1 MKQARVL
8 LAQIHAALAAMFVI
22 VIITTTIITCI
33 YKSLD
38 KESIIV
44 NNITY
49 NDSRYSFLYPY
60 IIHYE
65 SLDGSHTGQFKSIY
79 KYQWDK
85 KSYTG
90 NKSNCI
96 VEVRKDKDKVIDN
109 SGVSLYIMLT
119 LLLLALFI
127 IITFARIALGSLDKK
142 LSKERQDNDKSSST
156 RSN

>member
-22 VIITTTIITCI
+22 VIITTTIIACI
-33 YKSLD
+33 YRSLD

-49 NDSRYSFLYPY
+49 NDSKDSFLYPY
-60 IIHYE
+60 IVHYE
-65 SLDGSHTGQFKSIY
+65 SLDGSDNGEFKSIY

-85 KSYTG
+85 KSYTE

-142 LSKERQDNDKSSST
+142 LSKEG
-156 RSN
+156 

>member
-49 NDSRYSFLYPY
+49 NDSKDSFLFPY
-60 IIHYE
+60 IVHYE
-65 SLDGSHTGQFKSIY
+65 SLDGSYTGQFKSMY

-85 KSYTG
+85 NSYAE

-96 VEVRKDKDKVIDN
+96 VEVRRDKDKVIDN

-127 IITFARIALGSLDKK
+127 IITFARIALGNLDKK
-142 LSKERQDNDKSSST
+142 LSKERQDNYKRSSS
-156 RSN
+156 RSD

>member
-1 MKQARVL
+1 MKHARVL

-22 VIITTTIITCI
+22 VIITTTIIACI
-33 YKSLD
+33 YRSLD

-49 NDSRYSFLYPY
+49 NDSKDSFLYPY
-60 IIHYE
+60 IVHYE

-85 KSYTG
+85 KSYAE

-96 VEVRKDKDKVIDN
+96 VEVRKDKYKVIDN

-119 LLLLALFI
+119 LLLLALFT
-127 IITFARIALGSLDKK
+127 IITFARIALGNLDKK
-142 LSKERQDNDKSSST
+142 LSNERQDNGKSYSS
-156 RSN
+156 RSD